1 MCSRPLQILSR
12 KADKNPVFDKLS
24 YTVPCGHCEECKKQK
39 RLSWF
44 VRLYYQWQDCIDHG
58 GFALFLTL
66 TYNNK
71 NIPKL
76 NEKYPCFCVA
86 DVQKYLKRFRQKL
99 CRLYPHID
107 WKSNIKYF
115 CSSEYGG
122 KTHRPHYHIV
132 VFCSIPCNRWTFR
145 LLLSNSWELGYTKYG
160 NRNYGFVDSVG
171 GLNYCAKYVC
181 KDVYEDKYL
190 NTLIVS
196 LKHDGLDSEE
206 LKKLKPFVLSS
217 NGLGLYALGCS
228 DYDLLKR
235 GSILMPDSKYSEK
248 AYKLPLYYERKLF
261 YDVKFRVWDFNKR
274 DYLFYSRKSDI
285 PDGYE
290 FTPVYILNAD
300 GIEMKKERFN
310 QYVIAARNIYRL
322 SLFCLDTDLTKLNLK
337 FKTDF
342 DSLDRLKSFV
352 FNNINEET
360 FVNYV
365 SVYRGCVPASGDFSS
380 LELSSTPVEDFET
393 SLEVKQGL
401 VYDRTALQSFLSN
414 LRKYLSIPDLDL
426 KVNIILYLY
435 SLARA
440 SLEDDVIRQEMDYV
454 NQKSVYLK
462 ETEYV

>member
-44 VRLYYQWQDCIDHG
+44 VRLYYQWQECIDKG

-76 NEKYPCFCVA
+76 NEQYPCFSVSDC
-86 DVQKYLKRFRQKL
+86 QKYLKRFRQKL
-99 CRLYPHID
+99 CRLYPDID

-132 VFCSIPCNRWTFR
+132 VFCSVPCNRWTFR
-145 LLLSNSWELGYTKYG
+145 LLLSNSWELGFTKYG
-160 NRNYGFVDSVG
+160 KRNYGFVDSVG

-190 NTLIVS
+190 NTLMVS
-196 LKHDGLDSEE
+196 LKHAGLDSDE

-217 NGLGLYALGCS
+217 IGLGLYALGCS
-228 DYDLLKR
+228 DYELLKR

-261 YDVKFRVWDFNKR
+261 YDVKFRVWDFDKR
-274 DYLFYSRKSDI
+274 DYLFYTRKSDI
-285 PDGYE
+285 PDGYD
-290 FTPVYILNAD
+290 FTPVYVLNAD
-300 GIEMKKERFN
+300 GVDMKRERFF
-310 QYVIAARNIYRL
+310 QYVTAARNIYRL

-352 FNNINEET
+352 FDNINEET

-365 SVYRGCVPASGDFSS
+365 SVYRGCVPAAGDFSS
-380 LELSSTPVEDFET
+380 LEFSSTSVEDFQT

-401 VYDRTALQSFLSN
+401 VWDKTAFQSFLCN

-435 SLARA
+435 SLARV